1 MQEKINR
8 PSILCIGGLDP
19 SGGAGLQADIEAI
32 AANGGHA
39 LPIATSL
46 TVQNSQNVYAV
57 EPVRTDLVSAQFESL
72 LADCPIHACKIGLI
86 PSIECVD
93 LLVHIASHLE
103 NIPIVLDPVLR
114 ASGGMSLNGAEL
126 IPTLKEKLL
135 PLITVLTPNLSELHS
150 LSNSDSD
157 DTKQALELCDV
168 GASYVLVTTCKEDQE
183 NGLLT
188 HTLFSEANSPIHFHC
203 EKLAHEY
210 HGSGCTLSSALT
222 TQLALGNPIETAV
235 ETAIN
240 YTVNTLRGAER
251 LGKGQHI
258 PRRIF

>member
-1 MQEKINR
+1 MQEKITR
-8 PSILCIGGLDP
+8 PTILCIGGLDP

-32 AANGGHA
+32 AANGAHA

-46 TVQNSQNVYAV
+46 TVQNSKDAYTV
-57 EPVRTDLVSAQFESL
+57 EPVRTDLVSAQFENL
-72 LADCPIHACKIGLI
+72 LADFPIRACKIGLI
-86 PSIECVD
+86 PSIEFVD
-93 LLVHIASHLE
+93 LLVHIASRLE

-135 PLITVLTPNLSELHS
+135 PLIAVLTPNLSELHS
-150 LSNSDSD
+150 LTDSDRD
-157 DTKQALELCDV
+157 DTKQALELCDA
-168 GASYVLVTTCKEDQE
+168 GASHVLVTTSSEDSE
-183 NGLLT
+183 NGLIT
-188 HTLFSEANSPIHFHC
+188 HSLFSKNAAPLHFYC

-210 HGSGCTLSSALT
+210 HGSGCTLSSALA
-222 TQLALGNPIETAV
+222 TQLALGDPIGTAV
-235 ETAIN
+235 ERAID

-258 PRRIF
+258 PRRIS